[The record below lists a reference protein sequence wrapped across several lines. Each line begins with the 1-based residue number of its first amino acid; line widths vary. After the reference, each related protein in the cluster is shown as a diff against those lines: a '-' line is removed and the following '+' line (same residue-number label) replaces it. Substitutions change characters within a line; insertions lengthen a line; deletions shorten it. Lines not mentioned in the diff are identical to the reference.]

1 LATSAGADQ
10 TISAG
15 RGPLP
20 VRLLWQLWW
29 ASVPLWSLGFGAW
42 APFAWRL
49 LANRR
54 WRDGFALAAYLA
66 AAAAQVTLI
75 AVSSQGPN
83 VFYTMWEFLFVNGGA
98 VVGGLG
104 ALGASIG
111 IVSAYVGAVQ
121 ALVVFRPSAGFRG
134 AALFLPLETRD
145 TMVLRAARHR
155 VRRRRVARRLAR
167 RHPARAARLSI
178 GRPDLQRSYD
188 DGGLVDINHAPDRV
202 LAEQLGMT
210 QPEIDALHAAR
221 QRLGKFSSAAE
232 LSAYAELPAHRV
244 DELRDFVICL

>member
-1 LATSAGADQ
+1 MATNSADAGQ
-10 TISAG
+10 SISAG

-20 VRLLWQLWW
+20 LRLLWQLWW
-29 ASVPLWSLGFGAW
+29 ASVPLWSMGFGAW

-66 AAAAQVTLI
+66 ASAAQVTLI

-83 VFYTMWEFLFVNGGA
+83 VVYTMSEFLFVNGGM
-98 VVGGLG
+98 VGGLG

-134 AALFLPLETRD
+134 AAE
-145 TMVLRAARHR
+145 LRCFSRW
-155 VRRRRVARRLAR
+155 RRVT
-167 RHPARAARLSI
+167 P
-178 GRPDLQRSYD
+178 
-188 DGGLVDINHAPDRV
+188 
-202 LAEQLGMT
+202 
-210 QPEIDALHAAR
+210 
-221 QRLGKFSSAAE
+221 
-232 LSAYAELPAHRV
+232 
-244 DELRDFVICL
+244 